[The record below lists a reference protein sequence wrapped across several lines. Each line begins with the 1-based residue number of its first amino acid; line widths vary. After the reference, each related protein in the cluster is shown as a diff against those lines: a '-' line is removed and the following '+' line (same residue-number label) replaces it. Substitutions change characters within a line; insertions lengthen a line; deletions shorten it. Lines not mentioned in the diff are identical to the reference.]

1 MLDFGCDLYLCGL
14 VSHVVW
20 LDCCVGIIWLLS
32 LLQCVTLTFAERFRL
47 AVSLSGNK
55 PLSAN

>member
-1 MLDFGCDLYLCGL
+1 
-14 VSHVVW
+14 
-20 LDCCVGIIWLLS
+20 
-32 LLQCVTLTFAERFRL
+32 VTLTFAERFRL